1 MTKLWISLGAAVLLA
16 ANRPKPVAV
25 APALDPASGV
35 VAIYVK
41 PLAPEARG
49 LSLRI
54 QSIVALREDGSSA
67 PLELSVRDLAG
78 VAARDQR
85 LLAWGAV
92 PPGTYTGFAI
102 KAASASLKD
111 QEGDHALTLPASAP
125 LSAFPFTIGTRRALL
140 VVAEVDFRS
149 SRGADD
155 AFTPVFAFTIPSKL
169 ATGLVGAVTSRAM
182 GAVVLFDK
190 VSGHPVSLI
199 AVGRGP
205 GGLALD
211 ADRHRLYV
219 PLAGDDAI
227 ATVDL
232 VDASLLATSQLR
244 AGDEPVSL
252 ALSQDGRTL
261 LAANAGSSTVS
272 VLDASAAALVE
283 RTRVQVGSGPRYVVM
298 DPSGNKAWVFNA
310 LDDSISVL
318 AVPGGGLV
326 GAVASGGGPF
336 RGDFG
341 RAPSRLYVI
350 HQSSAYLDVIDTTT
364 LAPLQR
370 VFLGAGASAIKVD
383 PKTGR
388 IYVGF
393 KDSGRLDVFD
403 PTGLLP
409 IDHVEAGG
417 SAGHLTIDGEGNN
430 LCISIPSKG
439 EVRLVRLVG
448 KAIAAR
454 LDVPDPAESALPG
467 ER

>member
-1 MTKLWISLGAAVLLA
+1 MTRLCIALGAAALLA
-16 ANRPKPVAV
+16 ANRTKPVAV
-25 APALDPASGV
+25 APPVDPRSSI

-41 PLAPEARG
+41 PLAPEARQ

-54 QSIVALREDGSSA
+54 LSIAVVQEDGSMV
-67 PLELSVRDLAG
+67 PLELELRDLAG
-78 VAARDQR
+78 DAPSGQR

-102 KAASASLKD
+102 KAASASIKD
-111 QEGDHALTLPASAP
+111 EEGPHILTLPGETTP
-125 LSAFPFTIGTRRALL
+125 SAFPFTTGARSAILA
-140 VVAEVDFRS
+140 VAELDYRS
-149 SRGADD
+149 SRGADN
-155 AFTPVFAFTIPSKL
+155 AFTPVFAFATPSKL
-169 ATGLVGAVTSRAM
+169 ATGLVGAAASRAM
-182 GAVVLFDK
+182 GALVLFDK
-190 VSGHPVSLI
+190 VSGQAVSLI

-205 GGLALD
+205 GGMALD
-211 ADRHRLYV
+211 PERHRLYV
-219 PLAGDDAI
+219 PLAGDDTI

-232 VDASLLATSQLR
+232 LDASVLATSQLR

-252 ALSQDGRTL
+252 ALSPDGKTL

-283 RTRVQVGSGPRYVVM
+283 RTRVEVGSGPRYLAI
-298 DPSGNKAWVFNA
+298 DPSGNKAWVFSA

-326 GAVASGGGPF
+326 GTIRSGGGPI

-350 HQSSAYLDVIDTTT
+350 HQSSAYLDVVDAAT
-364 LAPLQR
+364 LAPLRR
-370 VFLGAGASAIKVD
+370 VFIGPGASAIKVD

-388 IYVGF
+388 IYIGF
-393 KDSGRLDVFD
+393 KGSDRLDVFD
-403 PTGLLP
+403 PNGLLP
-409 IDHVEAGG
+409 IDHVDTGG
-417 SAGHLTIDGEGNN
+417 SAGHFTIDREGNN

-448 KAIAAR
+448 KALAAR
-454 LDVPDPAESALPG
+454 LDVPDPAEAALPG

>member
-1 MTKLWISLGAAVLLA
+1 MPKLWIALGAATLLA
-16 ANRPKPVAV
+16 ASRTKPVAV
-25 APALDPASGV
+25 RPAVDPASGI

-41 PLAPEARG
+41 PLAPDARG

-54 QSIVALREDGSSA
+54 SSLAALREDGSSV
-67 PLELSVRDLAG
+67 PLELSLQNLAG
-78 VAARDQR
+78 DAPAGQR
-85 LLAWGAV
+85 LLAWGAL
-92 PPGTYTGFAI
+92 PPGSYSGFAI
-102 KAASASLKD
+102 KAASASVKD
-111 QEGDHALTLPASAP
+111 QEGEHVLTLPSNAS
-125 LSAFPFTIGTRRALL
+125 SSVFPFTLGARSALL
-140 VVAEVDFRS
+140 AVAELDFRS

-155 AFTPVFAFTIPSKL
+155 AFAPVFALTIPSKL
-169 ATGLVGAVTSRAM
+169 ASGLVGAVASRAM
-182 GAVVLFDK
+182 GSVVLFDK
-190 VSGHPVSLI
+190 VSGQPVSLI
-199 AVGRGP
+199 VVGREP
-205 GGLALD
+205 GGVALD
-211 ADRHRLYV
+211 AERQRLYV

-244 AGDEPVSL
+244 AGDEPLSL
-252 ALSQDGRTL
+252 ALSRDGRTL

-283 RTRVQVGSGPRYVVM
+283 RTRVPVGSGPRYVAL
-298 DPSGNKAWVFNA
+298 DPSGNKAWVFNT

-326 GAVASGGGPF
+326 GAVPSGGGPI

-341 RAPSRLYVI
+341 RSPARLYVI
-350 HQSSAYLDVIDTTT
+350 HRNSAYLDVVDTTT
-364 LAPLQR
+364 LASLQR
-370 VFLGAGASAIKVD
+370 VFVGAGASAIKVD

-403 PTGLLP
+403 PNGLLP
-409 IDHVEAGG
+409 IDHVDVGG
-417 SAGHLTIDGEGNN
+417 GAGHLTIDGEGNN
-430 LCISIPSKG
+430 LCISIPSKS

-448 KAIAAR
+448 KALAAR
-454 LDVPDPAESALPG
+454 LEVPVPAESALPG

>member
-1 MTKLWISLGAAVLLA
+1 
-16 ANRPKPVAV
+16 VAV
-25 APALDPASGV
+25 APAIDPGSGV
-35 VAIYVK
+35 FAIYVK

-49 LSLRI
+49 LSLRVSAI
-54 QSIVALREDGSSA
+54 SAVREDGSTA
-67 PLELSVRDLAG
+67 PLELNLRDLAG
-78 VAARDQR
+78 DTAPGQR
-85 LLAWGAV
+85 LLAWGAL
-92 PPGTYTGFAI
+92 PPGAYTGFAI
-102 KAASASLKD
+102 KAASASIRD
-111 QEGDHALTLPASAP
+111 QEGVHALTLPTGAAT
-125 LSAFPFTIGTRRALL
+125 SAFPFTIGARRAMLAL
-140 VVAEVDFRS
+140 ADLDFRS
-149 SRGADD
+149 SRGAED
-155 AFTPVFAFTIPSKL
+155 AFTPVFAFSIPSKL
-169 ATGLVGAVTSRAM
+169 ATGLVGAVASRAM

-190 VSGHPVSLI
+190 VSGQPVSLI
-199 AVGRGP
+199 AVGRNP

-211 ADRHRLYV
+211 GERHRLYV

-261 LAANAGSSTVS
+261 LAANAGSSTVT

-283 RTRVQVGSGPRYVVM
+283 RTRVQVGSGPRYVALE
-298 DPSGNKAWVFNA
+298 PSGNKAWVFNA

-326 GAVASGGGPF
+326 GAIASGGGPI

-350 HQSSAYLDVIDTTT
+350 HQSSAYLDVVDTAALTS
-364 LAPLQR
+364 LQR
-370 VFLGAGASAIKVD
+370 VFIGAGASAIKVD

-393 KDSGRLDVFD
+393 KDSARVDVFD
-403 PTGLLP
+403 PNGLLP
-409 IDHVEAGG
+409 IDHVETGG
-417 SAGHLTIDGEGNN
+417 GAGHLTIDGEGNN

-454 LDVPDPAESALPG
+454 LDVPDPVESALPG